1 MKAEKVMKD
10 LLKIYSRYIGITWI
24 IVVFLIFVNLGG
36 LMVFGIY
43 HVAGDINMFPRS
55 LRGLEKIVDGAD
67 GGDGFV
73 MTGEIEEYLKTRDFI
88 FLMVLNDDGDVVYSW
103 NKPEELK
110 AHYTLGE
117 VAAFTRW
124 YLGDY
129 PVKVLRTKKG
139 LLVAGREKGS
149 VWKYS
154 IEISMEFLNDT
165 FAYLQIF
172 VLLNAA
178 VAIMVVF
185 FLGYRYYKSLRPLSE
200 GISALSENR
209 KIHLT
214 EKGAASSLA
223 AQINRTSDVL
233 ERQKE
238 ALERR
243 DTVRTEW
250 IAGVSHDIRTPLS
263 MIMGYADELESGGY
277 LDEEYRA
284 KAAAIRSHSLQIRQ
298 LIEDLNLTSRLEY
311 HMQPL
316 RLSAFYPASLL
327 RRLAAEIMNEEPG
340 EQYELIPDIEPE
352 LEGSEVKG
360 DERLISRAV
369 RNLLNNSIR
378 HNPGG
383 CRIELTARRT
393 EDGFLVLV
401 RDDGCG
407 INDEI
412 VRCLMEEKEIGGEA
426 FGAEVVKGSGGENGG
441 GGFQGKE
448 KPHIMG
454 LRIVKQIVLAHKGV
468 FEIQDKGRCVS
479 MRFPAEIS

>member
-1 MKAEKVMKD
+1 MKD

-24 IVVFLIFVNLGG
+24 IVVFLVIVNLSG

-43 HVAGDINMFPRS
+43 HMTGNFNMFPRGIQGMEALVEEES
-55 LRGLEKIVDGAD
+55 AGES
-67 GGDGFV
+67 FV
-73 MTGEIEEYLKTRDFI
+73 MTEKIEEYLRGRGFI
-88 FLMVLNDDGDVVYSW
+88 FLMVLDDQGDVVCSW
-103 NKPEELK
+103 NKPKELK
-110 AHYTLGE
+110 EHYTLGE

-124 YLGDY
+124 YLEDY

-139 LLVAGREKGS
+139 LLVAGREKNS

-154 IEISMEFLNDT
+154 VEIAENSMKDAI
-165 FAYLQIF
+165 AYMQIF
-172 VLLNAA
+172 VALNFA
-178 VAIMVVF
+178 VMFLVAF

-200 GISALSENR
+200 GIGALSENR
-209 KIHLT
+209 KIHLA

-233 ERQKE
+233 ESQRN
-238 ALERR
+238 ALEKR
-243 DTVRTEW
+243 DTARTEW

-263 MIMGYADELESGGY
+263 MIMGYADELERSVY
-277 LDEEYRA
+277 LDGEERA
-284 KAAAIRSHSLQIRQ
+284 KAAVIRSQSLKIRQ
-298 LIEDLNLTSRLEY
+298 LIEDLNLTSKLEY

-316 RLSAFYPASLL
+316 RIHAFYPASLL
-327 RRLAAEIMNEEPG
+327 RQLAAEVINEEPG

-352 LEGSEVKG
+352 LEGFEIKG

-383 CRIELTARRT
+383 CRIYLTARRK
-393 EDGFLVLV
+393 EEGFLIRV
-401 RDDGCG
+401 RDDGRG
-407 INDEI
+407 IGDEI
-412 VRCLMEEKEIGGEA
+412 VRCLTEEKEGGDENL
-426 FGAEVVKGSGGENGG
+426 SGGA
-441 GGFQGKE
+441 FQKRKKE

-468 FEIQDKGRCVS
+468 FEIQEEGHCVS
-479 MRFPAEIS
+479 MWFPAAVS